1 MIICDTNVKIN
12 LVGIN
17 YLKVAVTYKYKKKI
31 KPIFKVY
38 FVEVFKCHL
47 KLEQKF
53 NNMQTWLKKTKNVDE
68 TRRFKPVT

>member
-1 MIICDTNVKIN
+1 MILCDTNVKIN

-47 KLEQKF
+47 KLEQKY